1 MNELESMF
9 YNLERIADVKL
20 WVEFNW
26 NYQSVYIF
34 ALINNQPLAIV
45 LKGEETELALTD
57 YFFEYEDFI
66 PNEYYYEFFDE
77 EDND

>member
-1 MNELESMF
+1 MTELASMF

-20 WVEFNW
+20 WVEFDW
-26 NYQSVYIF
+26 NNQCAYIF

-57 YFFEYEDFI
+57 YFFEYEGFI
-66 PNEYYYEFFDE
+66 PNEYYYEFFDGG
-77 EDND
+77 DND

>member
-9 YNLERIADVKL
+9 YNIEQVVDIQL
-20 WVEFNW
+20 WVEFDQY
-26 NYQSVYIF
+26 YQHVRIF

-45 LKGEETELALTD
+45 LKGEETVLALTD
-57 YFFEYEDFI
+57 YFFEYEGFI